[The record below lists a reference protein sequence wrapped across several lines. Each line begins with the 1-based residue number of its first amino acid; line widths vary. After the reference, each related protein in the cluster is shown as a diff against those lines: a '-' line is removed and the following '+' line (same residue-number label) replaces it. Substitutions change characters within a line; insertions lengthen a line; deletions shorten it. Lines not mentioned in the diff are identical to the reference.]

1 MCINVLQ
8 AVKRAPNPVILF
20 FPGGG
25 CTTIWRDTPS
35 HTQFL
40 VASPVLP
47 PPIGMILAEPHLI
60 SSLFCRHT
68 MSRMSLFLSDLFD
81 QSPCGLRSVVEY
93 AHFASWPS
101 VVRGD

>member
-25 CTTIWRDTPS
+25 VHYNMEGHPFPHPIPRGIAC
-35 HTQFL
+35 
-40 VASPVLP
+40 AP